1 MSIGERT
8 PRSAANG
15 NAHFAVAW
23 TREIA
28 RTCEPC
34 KQNAQFEG
42 MMQRPGNTE
51 TRPKQALQPTRSN
64 ALASACARKTT
75 QTDITSLERQPQPTG
90 FAEIAT

>member
-34 KQNAQFEG
+34 KQNAQIVGDDFPIFFHG
-42 MMQRPGNTE
+42 CNLPHAPR
-51 TRPKQALQPTRSN
+51 RS
-64 ALASACARKTT
+64 ALACVSSSRRCARYVRESRRTLK
-75 QTDITSLERQPQPTG
+75 LFR
-90 FAEIAT
+90 

>member
-34 KQNAQFEG
+34 KQNAEIVGDDFRILHAG
-42 MMQRPGNTE
+42 GFCPFHASHGQRRSDIIPDRDDTVCDAYH
-51 TRPKQALQPTRSN
+51 RSVVLQQRGG
-64 ALASACARKTT
+64 SATNHV
-75 QTDITSLERQPQPTG
+75 
-90 FAEIAT
+90 